1 MCDQIPRPTE
11 AVGLPVAEL
20 APVYEYS
27 CDKCGMLNVV
37 RPGPAEPEPED
48 AEAFGDGQWQS
59 IPVVVQCRSCG
70 TKYASR
76 MDHERFEDEQ
86 PD

>member
-1 MCDQIPRPTE
+1 MCDRIQRPEE
-11 AVGLPVAEL
+11 AFGLPVAEL
-20 APVYEYS
+20 APVFEYS

-37 RPGPAEPEPED
+37 RPGPAGPVDD
-48 AEAFGDGQWQS
+48 AGINGQWQS

-70 TKYASR
+70 SKYASR
-76 MDHERFEDEQ
+76 MDNERFEDEQ